1 MLFFSKNG
9 LTPLHI
15 AAHYGHVDIAELLLN
30 RGADT
35 DARAR
40 VSWLLSNLRHIS
52 FQKSRSREHRIE
64 HRREITNALSCV
76 HALEPNDNYILWCS
90 QTSEDMANLTVFSQL
105 CYFT

>member
-40 VSWLLSNLRHIS
+40 VSFLRSNLQRIS

-64 HRREITNALSCV
+64 HRSEINKRSFLCA
-76 HALEPNDNYILWCS
+76 CS
-90 QTSEDMANLTVFSQL
+90 WNPGNSYVL
-105 CYFT
+105 

>member
-1 MLFFSKNG
+1 MFYGAYNNDDSILVSKNG

-40 VSWLLSNLRHIS
+40 VRLSSVNQQVCCENLAWS
-52 FQKSRSREHRIE
+52 CAE
-64 HRREITNALSCV
+64 LSCTKQKQGDI
-76 HALEPNDNYILWCS
+76 HSFYEK
-90 QTSEDMANLTVFSQL
+90 
-105 CYFT
+105 